1 MMIKR
6 CFGTVYALSSGH
18 GTCGVAV
25 IRITGPNSGQALLKM
40 TGKSK
45 LPIPRQAQLVKLINP
60 STKEILDH
68 ALSLWFPGTLMSR
81 INVPIRFLILERF
94 SCQYAP
100 YSGQYDC

>member
-1 MMIKR
+1 MFMMIKR

-60 STKEILDH
+60 STKEVLDH
-68 ALSLWFPGTLMSR
+68 ALSLWFPGMYVQGVSL
-81 INVPIRFLILERF
+81 LIGFFEKVLREH
-94 SCQYAP
+94 
-100 YSGQYDC
+100 G